1 MARWVTEVM
10 ELAVLTHSRRL
21 VQRRCSLTRK
31 FHGDGE
37 LDRAK
42 IDAIFFLIRM
52 KSLIIKN

>member
-10 ELAVLTHSRRL
+10 ELAVLTHSRSL

-42 IDAIFFLIRM
+42 IDVIFSFV
-52 KSLIIKN
+52 